1 MGCHAF
7 PQGIFPIQDQTQV
20 SHSADGFFII
30 KPPGK
35 LKNTGVGSLSLLQGE
50 LPNPGMELVSSSLQA
65 DSLLADCVGDS
76 QTRQQADNSYSVRT
90 KSVPGNVLDA
100 GKTIWEDTAFY
111 TLLIGSFVSPDAC
124 STLLHLLGIRSQWS
138 PEQLQQFPFLH
149 PPSVFPTPVYHIHET
164 EIFTSFLGKR

>member
-1 MGCHAF
+1 MLSHSVVSDSLEPHGLQCTR
-7 PQGIFPIQDQTQV
+7 GILQARTLEWVAMPSLRGSSQSRIQTQV

-35 LKNTGVGSLSLLQGE
+35 LKNTGVGSLSLLRGE
-50 LPNPGMELVSSSLQA
+50 LPNPGMELGSSSLQA

-100 GKTIWEDTAFY
+100 GKTI
-111 TLLIGSFVSPDAC
+111 
-124 STLLHLLGIRSQWS
+124 
-138 PEQLQQFPFLH
+138 
-149 PPSVFPTPVYHIHET
+149 
-164 EIFTSFLGKR
+164 

>member
-1 MGCHAF
+1 MLGSSGPRGSCSNDRIEREEREKSFSHVRLFGTTWTAVHQGDSPGKNTGMGCHAF

-100 GKTIWEDTAFY
+100 GKTI
-111 TLLIGSFVSPDAC
+111 
-124 STLLHLLGIRSQWS
+124 
-138 PEQLQQFPFLH
+138 
-149 PPSVFPTPVYHIHET
+149 
-164 EIFTSFLGKR
+164 

>member
-100 GKTIWEDTAFY
+100 GKTI
-111 TLLIGSFVSPDAC
+111 
-124 STLLHLLGIRSQWS
+124 
-138 PEQLQQFPFLH
+138 
-149 PPSVFPTPVYHIHET
+149 
-164 EIFTSFLGKR
+164 